1 MSRIINFVKRE
12 VTFSIAFLLTCFS
25 IILNPNPASYLKMID
40 FRVLIILFSLMGISN
55 ALETSGAFNVLR
67 DFLLKHCKSE
77 RSFAIVM
84 TFLPFFT
91 SALITNDVAL
101 IIFVPFT
108 LALAANLIEKKKCA
122 ILIVLE
128 TIAANLG
135 SMMLPVGNPQNLF
148 LYSYYSFD
156 VKTFFISILPYS
168 ILSGLL
174 LLICTFFFFHNLL
187 LLPSGQKPIK
197 AIIMHSSIDKKKT
210 GIFFTLLLFS
220 LLTVFRVVSPYI
232 LLLVAVLSF
241 LLFSRESIFKVD
253 YILLLTFVCFFLF
266 SGNLSANE
274 WIKTFFTSII
284 NRSAFTVS
292 LLTSQVIS
300 NVPSAVLLSQFTN
313 DKVALL
319 QGTNIGGLGT
329 PIASLA
335 SLITIKA
342 YMKEEGGD
350 KKSFFIYFFI
360 LNILFLALL
369 CLFKIIL
376 KLI

>member
-1 MSRIINFVKRE
+1 MNRIINFVKRE
-12 VTFSIAFLLTCFS
+12 FTFSIAFLLTCFS

-55 ALETSGAFNVLR
+55 ALEASGAFNALR
-67 DFLLKHCKSE
+67 DFLLKYCKTE
-77 RSFAIVM
+77 RSFALVM
-84 TFLPFFT
+84 VFLPFFT

-108 LALAANLIEKKKCA
+108 LTLASGLIDRKKCA

-128 TIAANLG
+128 TVAANLG
-135 SMMLPVGNPQNLF
+135 SMMLPVGNPQNLY

-174 LLICTFFFFHNLL
+174 LLISTIFFFN
-187 LLPSGQKPIK
+187 SNPIE
-197 AIIMHSSIDKKKT
+197 AVIMHSKVEKKKA

-241 LLFSRESIFKVD
+241 LLFSRESFLKID

-284 NRSAFTVS
+284 NLSAFIVS

-313 DKVALL
+313 DGVSLL

-342 YMKEEGGD
+342 YLKDEGGE
-350 KKSFFIYFFI
+350 KRSFFKYFFI

-376 KLI
+376 TLI